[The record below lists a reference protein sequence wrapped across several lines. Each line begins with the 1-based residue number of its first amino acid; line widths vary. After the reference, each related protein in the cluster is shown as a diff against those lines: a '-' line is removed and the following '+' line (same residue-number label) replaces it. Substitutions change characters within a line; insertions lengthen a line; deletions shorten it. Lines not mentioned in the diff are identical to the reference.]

1 MKHTFM
7 KGLTAAAVVTVA
19 LAACSSSGSS
29 SNNNSSGG
37 STSGSTSNAKPLVID
52 DTPLSPMTQTFSP
65 YLSTSTGYVVQAIA
79 LYNEPLM
86 IFNTLNPQQKP
97 FMELATGYSWSAD
110 GKTLTLNTR
119 PNVQWNDGK
128 PFSAADVAFTFNMI
142 RTTKGL
148 TTDGT
153 PVPVSATAPD
163 ANTAVLKFSQ
173 PEFANLFLIGHT
185 FIVPE
190 HIWSKVN
197 PATFTDPNPV
207 GTGPF
212 MLDKF
217 TPQGFTLKQNPHYW
231 NKANVKV
238 PAISY
243 PAYTAN
249 FNIVNPLAAGEID
262 YAGNFI
268 PDVEKVYLSKSPTN
282 HTWYPKAP
290 FATANNVVSLFFN
303 VHKAPLNDPAV
314 RKAVSYGIN
323 RQQLSTQAETGYEL
337 PITSTSGLLLPSAN
351 SFMDPKLANNLPAAG
366 DAAKV
371 ASILTA
377 DGYKKAGGKWTKNGQ
392 KISFSISD
400 PIPYSD
406 YYTGAQLISHQ
417 LNALGFDVTVDG
429 ISDPSVWAG
438 NLTNGKFDSAI
449 HWSNQGPTPY
459 QIYDNWLDFELSAP
473 IGQAAAGDLGRYHSP
488 AAQAALNEFAGTDD
502 AAGQKAAI
510 LKLEK
515 IMDQE
520 TPVAP
525 LLTGALWYEYS
536 TKNYT
541 GWPSADNPYMNPT
554 PNSPYILE
562 TVLHLTPAA

>member
-19 LAACSSSGSS
+19 LAACSSSGSPS
-29 SNNNSSGG
+29 PGSSGG
-37 STSGSTSNAKPLVID
+37 STGSGGNAKPLVID

-65 YLSTSTGYVVQAIA
+65 YLSTSTGYVVNAEA

-86 IFNTLNPQQKP
+86 VFNTLNPQQKP
-97 FMELATGYSWSAD
+97 FMMLATGYSWSSD
-110 GKTLTLNTR
+110 GKTLTLKTR

-142 RTTKGL
+142 RTVKGL

-185 FIVPE
+185 FIVPQ
-190 HIWSKVN
+190 HIWSKVD
-197 PATFTDPNPV
+197 PAKFTDPNPV

-217 TPQGFTLKQNPHYW
+217 SPQGFTLKPNPHYW
-231 NKANVKV
+231 NKAQLKV
-238 PAISY
+238 PEISY
-243 PAYTAN
+243 PAYNAN

-268 PDVEKVYLSKSPTN
+268 PDVQKVYLSKSPTN
-282 HTWYPKAP
+282 HTWFSKAP

-303 VHKAPLNDPAV
+303 VHKAPLDDKAV
-314 RKAVSYGIN
+314 RKAVSFGIN

-337 PITSTSGLLLPSAN
+337 PITSTTGLLPAHN
-351 SFMDPKLANNLPAAG
+351 SFLDPSLANNLPAAG

-377 DGYKKAGGKWTKNGQ
+377 DGYKKVGGKWAKAGH

-400 PIPYSD
+400 PIPYTD

-429 ISDPSVWAG
+429 VSDPSVWAG

-459 QIYDNWLDFELSAP
+459 QIYDNWLDSALSAP
-473 IGQAAAGDLGRYHSP
+473 VGQAAAGDLGRYESP
-488 AAQAALNEFAGTDD
+488 AAQSALNEFAATGDTG
-502 AAGQKAAI
+502 AQKTAI
-510 LKLEK
+510 VKLEK
-515 IMDQE
+515 IMDAE

-525 LLTGALWYEYS
+525 LLTGADWYEFS

-541 GWPSADNPYMNPT
+541 GWPSADNPFMNPT
-554 PNSPYILE
+554 PNSPYILV
-562 TVLHLTPAA
+562 TVLHLRPAS

>member
-7 KGLTAAAVVTVA
+7 KGLAAAAVVTVA
-19 LAACSSSGSS
+19 LGACSSSGSPSSSSSGGSSSGSS
-29 SNNNSSGG
+29 SN
-37 STSGSTSNAKPLVID
+37 AKTLVID

-65 YLSTSTGYVVQAIA
+65 YLSTSTGYVVQAVA

-97 FMELATGYSWSAD
+97 YMELATGYSWSAD
-110 GKTLTLNTR
+110 GKTLTLHTR

-142 RTTKGL
+142 KHSKGL

-163 ANTAVLKFSQ
+163 ANTAVLKFDQ

-190 HIWSKVN
+190 HIWSKVT

-217 TPQGFTLKQNPHYW
+217 SPQGFTLKQNPHYW
-231 NKANVKV
+231 NKAAVKV
-238 PAISY
+238 QEISY

-282 HTWYPKAP
+282 HTWYTKAP
-290 FATANNVVSLFFN
+290 YATANNVVSLFFN

-314 RKAVSYGIN
+314 RKAVSFGIN

-351 SFMDPKLANNLPAAG
+351 SFMDPALANNLPAGG
-366 DAAKV
+366 DPSTVSKT
-371 ASILTA
+371 LTA
-377 DGYKKAGGKWTKNGQ
+377 DGYTKVNGKWTKDGH

-406 YYTGAQLISHQ
+406 YYTGAQLIAHQ

-488 AAQAALNEFAGTDD
+488 AAQSALNEFAATDD
-502 AAGQKAAI
+502 PAGQKTAI

-536 TKNYT
+536 TKNFT
-541 GWPSADNPYMNPT
+541 GWPSAENPYMNPT